1 MVNLVGMTNMLDQ
14 NGLMQQVGV
23 KMLDNALEVQKEQN
37 DSLIK
42 MMEQSVQPNL
52 GTNFDVSV

>member
-1 MVNLVGMTNMLDQ
+1 MVNLVGMANMLDQ

-23 KMLDNALEVQKEQN
+23 KMLDNALEVRQEQS

-52 GTNFDVSV
+52 GANFDVSV

>member
-1 MVNLVGMTNMLDQ
+1 MVNLVGMANMLDQ

-23 KMLDNALEVQKEQN
+23 KMLDNALEIQEETN
-37 DSLIK
+37 NSMIK

-52 GTNFDVSV
+52 GSNFDVSV

>member
-1 MVNLVGMTNMLDQ
+1 MANMLDQ

-23 KMLDNALEVQKEQN
+23 KMLDNAMEVQKEQN
-37 DSLIK
+37 DSMIK

-52 GTNFDVSV
+52 GANFDVSV

>member
-1 MVNLVGMTNMLDQ
+1 MVNLVGMANMLDQ

-37 DSLIK
+37 DSMIK
-42 MMEQSVQPNL
+42 MMEQSVQPDL
-52 GTNFDVSV
+52 GRNIDISV

>member
-1 MVNLVGMTNMLDQ
+1 MVNLVGMANMLDQ

-23 KMLDNALEVQKEQN
+23 KMLDNAMEVQKEQN
-37 DSLIK
+37 ESMIK

-52 GTNFDVSV
+52 GANFDVSV

>member
-37 DSLIK
+37 DSMIK

>member
-1 MVNLVGMTNMLDQ
+1 MVNLVGMANMLDQ

-23 KMLDNALEVQKEQN
+23 KMLDNALEVRKEQN
-37 DSLIK
+37 DSMVK

-52 GTNFDVSV
+52 GANFDVSV